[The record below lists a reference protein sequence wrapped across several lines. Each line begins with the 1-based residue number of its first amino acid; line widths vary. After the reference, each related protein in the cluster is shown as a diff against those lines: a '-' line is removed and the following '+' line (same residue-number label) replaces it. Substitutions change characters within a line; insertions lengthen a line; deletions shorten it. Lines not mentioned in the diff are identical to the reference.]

1 MTLHYKNKTFIY
13 GLFCFIAALLIALP
27 SSAQDYFESKITPE
41 EQAIF
46 AFFRASG
53 DAPDYDFWI
62 KSKNSYKSLGRKAR
76 EDFLVKEMLR
86 LGRGY
91 GMYDLDTDVLEIK
104 TNVVVRYF
112 EAEEDKPARLTFS
125 FFGLRP
131 DDTPTFDYRFGSGYI
146 YLLIDQLNY
155 FSDLKLTPEQDR
167 AVREKIPY
175 LDDEFDAEI
184 IVHVRAAKAD
194 YDTPLIEPNGTLKW
208 PMLGKIAYIECVVD
222 SYYTQQT
229 HTLWDYLA
237 PWYAEQFRIKNI
249 PEEEKF
255 PHPYDLFK

>member
-1 MTLHYKNKTFIY
+1 MSLHYKNIKNLY
-13 GLFCFIAALLIALP
+13 GLFCFIAVLFIAIP
-27 SSAQDYFESKITPE
+27 SSAQDYFDTKITPQ
-41 EQAIF
+41 EQAVF

-62 KSKNSYKSLGRKAR
+62 KSKSSFLSLGKKAR
-76 EDFLVKEMLR
+76 EDYFVREMLR

-104 TNVVVRYF
+104 TNVVVRYI
-112 EAEEDKPARLTFS
+112 EAEEDKPARLSFR
-125 FFGLRP
+125 FFGLGSE
-131 DDTPTFDYRFGSGYI
+131 DVPTFDYRFGSGYV
-146 YLLIDQLNY
+146 YLIIDQLNY
-155 FSDLKLTPEQDR
+155 FSDLKLTPEQDK

-175 LDDEFDAEI
+175 LDDEFDAEVV
-184 IVHVRAAKAD
+184 VHVRASEAD
-194 YDTPLIEPNGTLKW
+194 YDTPVIELNGTLKW
-208 PMLGKIAYIECVVD
+208 PMLGKIAYIKCVVD

-237 PWYAEQFRIKNI
+237 PWYEEQFRIKNM
-249 PEEEKF
+249 PKEEKY